1 MSDSHAFHGT
11 LAWQGQPADQPF
23 TYETY
28 VRSTRLS
35 FEGGAVLEASSPAV
49 FHGDDAKANPE
60 TLMMASLMQC
70 HFLTFMAVAAK
81 SRLQVTGYEDAA
93 TGTLGKNA
101 NGKMALVEVVLRPRV
116 RFASP
121 IDADKYRS
129 LHDKAH
135 ANCFMAN
142 SVNFEVRVEPV
153 LE

>member
-1 MSDSHAFHGT
+1 RSYRAAATPSSCSPMATASRSSWRSAAADRAAALAGRPLPHSHGARRMSDSHAFHGT

-81 SRLQVTGYEDAA
+81 SRLQVTGYE
-93 TGTLGKNA
+93 
-101 NGKMALVEVVLRPRV
+101 
-116 RFASP
+116 
-121 IDADKYRS
+121 
-129 LHDKAH
+129 
-135 ANCFMAN
+135 
-142 SVNFEVRVEPV
+142 
-153 LE
+153 

>member
-1 MSDSHAFHGT
+1 MSDNHVFEGS
-11 LAWQGQPADQPF
+11 LAWQGQPAGQPF

-28 VRSTRLS
+28 ARATRLA
-35 FEGGAVLEASSPAV
+35 FEGGAAIEASSPGV
-49 FHGDDAKANPE
+49 FHGDDSKANPE

-81 SRLQVTGYEDAA
+81 SRVEVTGYADRA
-93 TGTLGKNA
+93 TGTLGKKD
-101 NGKMALVEVVLRPRV
+101 GKMRFVEVVLRPRV
-116 RFASP
+116 KLAAP
-121 IDADKYRS
+121 VDAEKFRS

-142 SVNFEVRVEPV
+142 SVNFEVRVEPE

>member
-1 MSDSHAFHGT
+1 MSDTHAFHGT

-35 FEGGAVLEASSPAV
+35 FDGGAIVDASAPAA
-49 FHGDDAKANPE
+49 FHGDDARANPE

-101 NGKMALVEVVLRPRV
+101 SGKMAFVDMVLHPRV
-116 RFASP
+116 SFATP
-121 IDADKYRS
+121 VDAEKLHS
-129 LHDKAH
+129 LHAKAH